1 MRKLLSGLLLT
12 AAFTAISATAAEKE
26 MMHCFAFTPIE
37 TASDAEWT
45 AFWKATDQWPAKF
58 SGIKKVW
65 YGKLRRPLNQFR
77 VDAESTK
84 KFKNGPKVEG
94 ATVER
99 LVRQYGV
106 CFAMEPGEE
115 SLKGYTA
122 SPYHKEWMAV
132 YEKVRVAGTTTYDIM
147 PVQ

>member
-1 MRKLLSGLLLT
+1 MRKMLAGIVLT
-12 AAFTAISATAAEKE
+12 AAFAAISASAAEKE

-37 TASDAEWT
+37 SATQAEWD
-45 AFWKATDQWPAKF
+45 AFWKATDAWPAKF

-84 KFKNGPKVEG
+84 KFKTGPKVEG

-99 LVRQYGV
+99 VVRQYGV

-132 YEKVRVAGTTTYDIM
+132 YEKVRVVGTTTYDIM